1 MDTLNKGTK
10 EIASVLLTDRLD
22 SGAVISSAD
31 FKVALED
38 ETVVVVDWTPVAN
51 ISGLRLDCL
60 IDTSAWV
67 EGIYKLYVRPSVPP
81 EQPIVG
87 PFEFGVS

>member
-22 SGAVISSAD
+22 SVTSIASAD
-31 FKVALED
+31 FKVVTED
-38 ETVVVVDWTPVAN
+38 ETTVVDWAAVEN
-51 ISGLRLDCL
+51 IDGMRVDCL
-60 IDTSAWV
+60 LDTTTWN

-81 EQPIVG
+81 EQPIIG